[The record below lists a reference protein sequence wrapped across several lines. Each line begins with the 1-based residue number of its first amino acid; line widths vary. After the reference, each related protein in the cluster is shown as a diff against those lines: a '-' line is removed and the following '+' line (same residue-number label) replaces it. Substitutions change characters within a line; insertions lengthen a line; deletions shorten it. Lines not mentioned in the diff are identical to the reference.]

1 MVRMMVMK
9 IEMMKMER
17 MMVMEMLAEMLKM
30 ERMGKAIHLIPIEE
44 K

>member
-1 MVRMMVMK
+1 MEGMMVMK

-17 MMVMEMLAEMLKM
+17 MMVILKI
-30 ERMGKAIHLIPIEE
+30 ERTGMAIRLIPIEE